1 MDRLGEMVELIGRLG
16 GGREGGRVAVAGLGG
31 LLGQE
36 RLFQVGEARWAGWS
50 WADVGAAFGVSRQ
63 SVHRMFA
70 SLV

>member
-1 MDRLGEMVELIGRLG
+1 MDRRGEMVELIGRLG
-16 GGREGGRVAVAGLGG
+16 DGPEVGMVAVARLGD
-31 LLGQE
+31 LLDQE
-36 RLFQVGEARWAGWS
+36 RLFQVGEARRAGWS

>member
-1 MDRLGEMVELIGRLG
+1 MVELIGRLG
-16 GGREGGRVAVAGLGG
+16 DGPEVGMVAVARLGE
-31 LLGQE
+31 LLDEE
-36 RLFQVGEARWAGWS
+36 RLFQVGEARRAGWS

>member
-1 MDRLGEMVELIGRLG
+1 MDRRGEMVELIGWLG
-16 GGREGGRVAVAGLGG
+16 DGPEAGMVAVARLGD
-31 LLGQE
+31 LLDQE
-36 RLFQVGEARWAGWS
+36 RLFQVGEARRAGWS